1 MKRIDVV
8 LVSMVIFVSVL
19 LFILLQGKLS
29 NNFIVLVIFGYG
41 LVVGL
46 VRCFFLKSEMTTN

>member
-8 LVSMVIFVSVL
+8 LVSMVIFVSVI

-41 LVVGL
+41 VVVGL
-46 VRCFFLKSEMTTN
+46 VRRFFLKSEMITN